1 VQHYLKKPEAIFV
14 WKSPRVTIKARAKMM
29 RPVFFPILFLSRS
42 AENRDKSS
50 ISEAMARNQP
60 LCRGIHWPMVA
71 LPSPKLARIRG
82 TCQQKANK
90 VAERIAP
97 MLLNILFMN
106 SPTLSSEGLQLFNP
120 LHLVHHPANIGQAS
134 PSLGVGGLAAA
145 FSLFL
150 FGHDPL
156 HDGGAAVF
164 GKILSYVLFCVAETV
179 TDHVLDHFHFL
190 QECWRAIKNQDQGG
204 RLGHL
209 SGNHD
214 LSRFF

>member
-1 VQHYLKKPEAIFV
+1 
-14 WKSPRVTIKARAKMM
+14 
-29 RPVFFPILFLSRS
+29 
-42 AENRDKSS
+42 
-50 ISEAMARNQP
+50 
-60 LCRGIHWPMVA
+60 
-71 LPSPKLARIRG
+71 
-82 TCQQKANK
+82 

-190 QECWRAIKNQDQGG
+190 QECWRAIKTKVKAADSVTSRATMISADSFDSPCLSLQDDYNSANCESHPRRREGAV
-204 RLGHL
+204 R
-209 SGNHD
+209 
-214 LSRFF
+214 RFISTRWMTSALFQVPLR